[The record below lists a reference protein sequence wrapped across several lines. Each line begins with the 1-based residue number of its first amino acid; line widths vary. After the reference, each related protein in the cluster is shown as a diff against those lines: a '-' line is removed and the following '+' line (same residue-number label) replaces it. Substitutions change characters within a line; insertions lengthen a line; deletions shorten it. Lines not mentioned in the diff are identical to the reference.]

1 MEPKKPY
8 VKPALEKREKLSDVT
23 EQLPTPTGGTPV

>member
-1 MEPKKPY
+1 MKPKKPY

-23 EQLPTPTGGTPV
+23 QQPPVTGTIY